1 MEKLTERRL
10 KATPKGIGILCD
22 WYAKEA
28 KNATITS
35 TDGREFIDFA
45 GGIAVLNTGH
55 CHPKV
60 LKAVKDQLD
69 KFTHTAYQITPYE
82 NYITLAEKINE
93 IVPLVNPKTCFFCT
107 GAEAVEN
114 AVKIA
119 RAYTKRDAVISFGG
133 AFHGRTFM
141 TMGLTGKVSPY
152 KGQFGTPNFPVY
164 HALYPNFSDDIGIE
178 SALKSIE
185 RLFKTTVSPNDVAAI
200 IYEPEQ
206 GEGGFN
212 VANNE
217 FVVAL
222 RRLCD
227 KHGILLIAD
236 EVQSGFGR
244 TGKMFASEYFD
255 VKPDIITMAKS
266 IAGGFVLSGVS
277 ARAEV
282 VDVVEKGGLGGTY
295 AGNPVSIAAA
305 LAVLEVFKEEKLLDR
320 SNYLGDRLKTFL
332 NELIA
337 KEDISANVRGL
348 GSMVALEF
356 GKAGFPTLEV
366 ASKVQKLAM
375 ESGLLLLT
383 CGVYGNVIRFL
394 YPLTIEEATFDKG
407 LEILK
412 QSILKAIK

>member
-1 MEKLTERRL
+1 MDKLTQRRL
-10 KATPKGIGILCD
+10 KATPSGIGILCD
-22 WYAKEA
+22 WYIKDAN
-28 KNATITS
+28 NATITS

-55 CHPKV
+55 KHPKV

-82 NYITLAEKINE
+82 SYITLAEEINAL
-93 IVPLVNPKTCFFCT
+93 VPINNPKTCFFCT

-114 AVKIA
+114 AIKVA
-119 RAYTKRDAVISFGG
+119 RAYTKRDAVIAFG
-133 AFHGRTFM
+133 ASFHGRTFM
-141 TMGLTGKVSPY
+141 TMGLTGKVLPY

-164 HALYPNFSDDIGIE
+164 HALYPNFSDNVGVEEAIR
-178 SALKSIE
+178 SIE
-185 RLFKTTVSPNDVAAI
+185 RLFKTTIAPDKVAAI
-200 IYEPEQ
+200 IYEPVQ

-212 VANNE
+212 IANNE
-217 FVVAL
+217 FVTAL
-222 RRLCD
+222 RAICD

-255 VKPDIITMAKS
+255 AKPDIITMAKS
-266 IAGGFVLSGVS
+266 IAGGFVLSGIS

-282 VDVVEKGGLGGTY
+282 IDCVNKGGLGGTY
-295 AGNPVSIAAA
+295 AGNPISIAAS

-320 SNYLGDRLKTFL
+320 SNFLGDKLQAFL
-332 NELIA
+332 NELVK
-337 KEDISANVRGL
+337 KENLVANVRGL

-356 GKAGFPTLEV
+356 GDAGLPNLDI
-366 ASKVQKLAM
+366 ASKVQANAM

-394 YPLTIEEATFDKG
+394 YPLTIEEKTFDKA
-407 LEILK
+407 LDILK
-412 QSILKAIK
+412 ASILKALK